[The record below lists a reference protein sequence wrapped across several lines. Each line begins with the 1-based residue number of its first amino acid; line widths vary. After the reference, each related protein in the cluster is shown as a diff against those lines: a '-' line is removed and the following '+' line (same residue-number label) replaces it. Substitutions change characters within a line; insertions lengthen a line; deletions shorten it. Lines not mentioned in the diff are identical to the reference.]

1 MVSGLQPLSN
11 DDSCKG
17 DDDYWYERTAYR
29 KIPHSS
35 CEGGVRLDRGSPH
48 ICPGFR
54 AHSAFFWIMVFLLPF
69 GFTSLI
75 GYWYYRRSG
84 MARGCVFYSYLC
96 SPSDRR
102 ASLLRFSFLARF
114 SCQVITLT
122 AGVQVPWTPWLQYHG
137 S

>member
-1 MVSGLQPLSN
+1 MVSLNLFGRSFLSLFSDSEFNHERDASGACLLVSGLQALSN

-54 AHSAFFWIMVFLLPF
+54 AHSTIFWIMVFLLPF

-84 MARGCVFYSYLC
+84 MARGCD
-96 SPSDRR
+96 P
-102 ASLLRFSFLARF
+102 LRLAF
-114 SCQVITLT
+114 
-122 AGVQVPWTPWLQYHG
+122 AGD
-137 S
+137 